1 MDSYT
6 HVQERELRLT
16 RRIPAPPE
24 AVFAAWTQAEHLK
37 AWFGPYGMT
46 VPEAEVDLRPGGMH
60 RTLMRD
66 AAGKEYPNRLAI
78 DEVDAPR
85 RLVLRVVDEAC
96 GPLVGTTITL
106 LSLPEAGGTRLE
118 VICRH
123 PTAEMRATHLEMGF
137 VKGWERDARQAH
149 LACHRPGQPAP
160 EGCPLGGA
168 PSPAAWLAAP
178 HARRVDHVDPN
189 ARWGPTSRR

>member
-123 PTAEMRATHLEMGF
+123 PTAEMRAPISNGLREGL
-137 VKGWERDARQAH
+137 GRDARQAH
-149 LACHRPGQPAP
+149 RACHRQGQPRA
-160 EGCPLGGA
+160 GRL
-168 PSPAAWLAAP
+168 PAGAAP
-178 HARRVDHVDPN
+178 GPQHGWLHRMLGE
-189 ARWGPTSRR
+189 WTMSSECSMGPTSRR